1 MLRARAW
8 LVGGCQ
14 IPKEG
19 KMVRTYAVIRESGS
33 ESLLL
38 RARSVFVICLLLAA
52 VCFNLLTTRLA
63 SAELGLIRNKS
74 ADPWTNLLPL
84 SSRNSL
90 LDPSK
95 LRISH
100 QLVFSYYS
108 GSAGKGDTGGLFLSR
123 FQYPLSSPLMLDLTI
138 GSSLSH
144 SAVRGFQSNE
154 LFLKNFSLRYTPN
167 DNFLL
172 LFMYNG
178 APYDR
183 FYFPTH

>member
-1 MLRARAW
+1 
-8 LVGGCQ
+8 
-14 IPKEG
+14 
-19 KMVRTYAVIRESGS
+19 MVRTYGIIGESGS
-33 ESLLL
+33 KIRLLG
-38 RARSVFVICLLLAA
+38 ARSIVVICLLLAA
-52 VCFNLLTTRLA
+52 MCFNLLTTRPA
-63 SAELGLIRNKS
+63 SAGLDLLSDKS
-74 ADPWTNLLPL
+74 ANPWTNLLPV

-90 LDPSK
+90 LDTSK

-123 FQYPLSSPLMLDLTI
+123 FQYPLSSPLMLDFTI
-138 GSSLSH
+138 GSSLTH
-144 SAVRGFQSNE
+144 SAPRGLQSNE
-154 LFLKNFSLRYTPN
+154 LFIQNFSLRYAPN
-167 DNFLL
+167 DNFFL